1 MAKNEDDETEETL
14 EFTRE
19 DSILANTFAATFAA
33 LAAKLPEDADAKQV
47 VRVATRAADWAEVAH
62 DTMLRK
68 VFGLEEEDED
78 SEEEE
83 EDDEDEDDEDSED
96 EDEDSEEETPP
107 RRRRK

>member
-68 VFGLEEEDED
+68 VFGLEEEDDED
-78 SEEEE
+78 EE
-83 EDDEDEDDEDSED
+83 EDDDGEEDSED
-96 EDEDSEEETPP
+96 DGEDDEEEEEETPP

>member
-33 LAAKLPEDADAKQV
+33 LAAKLPEDADVKQV
-47 VRVATRAADWAEVAH
+47 VRAATRAADWAEVAH

-68 VFGLEEEDED
+68 VFGLEE
-78 SEEEE
+78 
-83 EDDEDEDDEDSED
+83 DEDEEDRSKG
-96 EDEDSEEETPP
+96 
-107 RRRRK
+107 RRRK